1 MHFYFIS
8 EIKWN
13 RSVKTWQLEC
23 YDSNLSC
30 TYQTWHHRSHIWT
43 QDREITWTTP
53 IRGII
58 LVVTRIDEINYQ
70 LFLCSTK
77 ARHISDS
84 QREHRSQSGLRRD
97 PNYVDVRSIIAD
109 GDRTRVESL
118 LYQDSKANL
127 LYSMHS

>member
-1 MHFYFIS
+1 M
-8 EIKWN
+8 
-13 RSVKTWQLEC
+13 V
-23 YDSNLSC
+23 
-30 TYQTWHHRSHIWT
+30 
-43 QDREITWTTP
+43 
-53 IRGII
+53 IR
-58 LVVTRIDEINYQ
+58 LDKLNYQ